1 MASTT
6 NQLSEV
12 ELEFLRFKAEQ
23 RDFLEKKQRYQGR
36 IEASQREFQFIA
48 RLTGDE
54 VEYIIGRKRE
64 LAVIKI

>member
-6 NQLSEV
+6 NQLSEA

-36 IEASQREFQFIA
+36 IEASQREF
-48 RLTGDE
+48 
-54 VEYIIGRKRE
+54 
-64 LAVIKI
+64 